1 MMFEDAFMVV
11 CLSKLIKVPLAEMQV
26 SKLIVKVKLLFSL
39 VRYKYLVRNWV
50 ISITKYFGRI
60 IHVEQTCDGV

>member
-1 MMFEDAFMVV
+1 MSKSPNSLMHLFNSFHLLQMMFEDAFMVV

-39 VRYKYLVRNWV
+39 VRYKYLVRN
-50 ISITKYFGRI
+50 
-60 IHVEQTCDGV
+60 

>member
-1 MMFEDAFMVV
+1 MSKSPKSLMHLFNSFHLLQMMFEDAFMVV

-39 VRYKYLVRNWV
+39 VRYKYLVRN
-50 ISITKYFGRI
+50 
-60 IHVEQTCDGV
+60 